1 MLIRVLVSENQPGD
15 ADRIVSGLGEAGDV
29 QVVGLTRDGLETVQM
44 IAQLHPDV
52 ALVRAQMPGMDGFQ
66 VCRLAAVA
74 SPETAC
80 VLVGESANAEET
92 LGREAMRS
100 GARAVISLQADMG
113 QLLRL
118 VSDLAALAPRPD
130 NPELQLIRDPE
141 RVPFTVA
148 VTGAKGGIGK
158 TTTATNLSVALAK
171 RFPDQVVVVDFVGH
185 YADINLLLDLP
196 SNGSILELADYEDI
210 DDALVM
216 SRLSR
221 HDSSLRVLAGVNSA
235 ASMEAPGAVSLATVA
250 NLLGVLRRRFRII
263 VFDIPAVVYPLSE
276 YVFLRSNL
284 ILAISVLADLSTI
297 RSTGSLLSSLIGP
310 HIPSERVKLIV
321 NRADPADAF
330 GVTDLEQAAK
340 HPVALQIPRSNEVV
354 LGALNSGVPFVIGR
368 PNTPVARAIEK
379 LADMVV
385 DAIPKSAGRQQTPT
399 G

>member
-1 MLIRVLVSENQPGD
+1 VLIRVLVSENQPGD
-15 ADRIVSGLGEAGDV
+15 ADRIVAGLGEAGDV

-66 VCRLAAVA
+66 VCRLATLA
-74 SPETAC
+74 SPGTAC
-80 VLVGESANAEET
+80 VLVGEGGNAEET

-118 VSDLAALAPRPD
+118 VSDLAAMAPGLD
-130 NPELQLIRDPE
+130 NPELKLVSDPE

-158 TTTATNLSVALAK
+158 TTTTTNLSVALAK

-196 SNGSILELADYEDI
+196 SNGSILELADYEEV

-284 ILAISVLADLSTI
+284 ILTISVLADLSTI

-321 NRADPADAF
+321 NRADPTDAF
-330 GVTDLEQAAK
+330 GVADLEQAAK
-340 HPVALQIPRSNEVV
+340 HPVAMQIPRSNEVV

-385 DAIPKSAGRQQTPT
+385 DAIPKAASPKNQQTA
-399 G
+399 

>member
-1 MLIRVLVSENQPGD
+1 MV
-15 ADRIVSGLGEAGDV
+15 AALGEAGDI
-29 QVVGLTRDGLETVQM
+29 QVVALTRDGLETVQM
-44 IAQLHPDV
+44 IAQLRPDV

-66 VCRLAAVA
+66 VCRLAALA

-80 VLVGESANAEET
+80 VLVGEGGNAEET
-92 LGREAMRS
+92 LGREAMRA

-118 VSDLAALAPRPD
+118 ITDLANQAPSKD
-130 NPELQLIRDPE
+130 NPELLLISDPS
-141 RVPFTVA
+141 RVPFTIA

-158 TTTATNLSVALAK
+158 TTTTANLAVSLAR

-196 SNGSILELADYEDI
+196 SSGSILELAEYDEI
-210 DDALVM
+210 DEALVM

-221 HDSSLRVLAGVNSA
+221 HESSLRVLAGVNSA
-235 ASMEAPGAVSLATVA
+235 ASIEAPGMINLGTVA

-263 VFDIPAVVYPLSE
+263 IFDIPAIVYPLSQ

-284 ILAISVLADLSTI
+284 ILVISVLADLSTI

-310 HIPSERVKLIV
+310 HIPAERVKLIV
-321 NRADPADAF
+321 NRADASDPFAIA
-330 GVTDLEQAAK
+330 DLEQAAK
-340 HPVALQIPRSNEVV
+340 HPVSLQIPKSTEVV
-354 LGALNSGVPFVIGR
+354 LGALNSGVPFVLSK
-368 PNTPVARAIEK
+368 PNAPVSRALEK

-385 DAIPKSAGRQQTPT
+385 AEIPRSAEEKQKKVGAAPVE

>member
-15 ADRIVSGLGEAGDV
+15 ADRIVAGLGEAGDV

-66 VCRLAAVA
+66 VCRLAALA
-74 SPETAC
+74 SPGTAC
-80 VLVGESANAEET
+80 VLVGEGATAEET

-118 VSDLAALAPRPD
+118 VSDLAAMAPGLD
-130 NPELQLIRDPE
+130 NPELQLVSDPE
-141 RVPFTVA
+141 RVPFTIA

-158 TTTATNLSVALAK
+158 TTTTANLSIALAK

-196 SNGSILELADYEDI
+196 SNGSILELADYEEV

-221 HDSSLRVLAGVNSA
+221 HDSGLRVLAGVNSA

-250 NLLGVLRRRFRII
+250 NLLGVLRRRFRVI

-310 HIPSERVKLIV
+310 HIPAERVKLIV

-330 GVTDLEQAAK
+330 GVADLEQAAK
-340 HPVALQIPRSNEVV
+340 HPVAMQIPRSNEVV

-379 LADMVV
+379 LADLVV
-385 DAIPKSAGRQQTPT
+385 DAIPKAADQKKKQTA
-399 G
+399 